1 MTIVYLCLM
10 PATNLLKAFERDGR
24 RLRSLTSQTIIVD
37 AMMKLIQKGTLEP
50 TAQEVADAA
59 GIGIRTVFRHLQ
71 DKESLFLKM
80 DERVKDSYDRAIIKI
95 SPEGGLSQRIRD
107 LFEKEAKLYEAYLQ
121 FIRATLANKWKYKT
135 LQDNYEKN
143 QINLKSLMYKWLPEI
158 KELDVSMQI
167 YLTSIN
173 STGYW
178 IELRENQMLSAE
190 EAKQLKVRVFEDALL
205 RKKA

>member
-1 MTIVYLCLM
+1 M
-10 PATNLLKAFERDGR
+10 
-24 RLRSLTSQTIIVD
+24 
-37 AMMKLIQKGTLEP
+37 
-50 TAQEVADAA
+50 
-59 GIGIRTVFRHLQ
+59 
-71 DKESLFLKM
+71 
-80 DERVKDSYDRAIIKI
+80 
-95 SPEGGLSQRIRD
+95 
-107 LFEKEAKLYEAYLQ
+107 Q

-143 QINLKSLMYKWLPEI
+143 QINLKSLMYKWLPEV

-190 EAKQLKVRVFEDALL
+190 EAKELKVRVFEDALL
-205 RKKA
+205 GKKA

>member
-10 PATNLLKAFERDGR
+10 TATNSLKTFENDGR

-37 AMMKLIQKGTLEP
+37 AMMNLIQKGILEP
-50 TAQEVADAA
+50 TAQEVADEA
-59 GIGIRTVFRHLQ
+59 GIGIRTVFRHFQ
-71 DKESLFLKM
+71 DKETLFIKM
-80 DERVKDSYDRAIIKI
+80 DERVKDSNDRTFIKI
-95 SPEGGLSQRIRD
+95 LPEGDLSQRTRG
-107 LFEKEAKLYEAYLQ
+107 LFELEAKMYETYLQ

-135 LQDNYEKN
+135 LQDNYENN
-143 QINLKSLMYKWLPEI
+143 QIKVKSLMYKWLPEVN
-158 KELDVSMQI
+158 KLDASMQI

-205 RKKA
+205 